1 MKSQFDDEGFEFD
14 RRILLGGAVRGLTD
28 VGEVLMTLD
37 AVTDGDHESW
47 IQQFTALADRLRSAA
62 EASAAAAHTA
72 SARSAHL
79 RASSYY
85 ATAASHA
92 IGTGDRT
99 RMRTLWDSHRDCW
112 DAAVDT
118 FDPPVERLAVAY
130 EDTTLEGYFFRAAPG
145 AVPAGADVARPTVI
159 LNNGS
164 DGPVSDMWASGA
176 AAAVERGWNA
186 VVVDGPGQ
194 GAALFRQQLYF
205 RPDWE
210 AVITPIVDHLLTR
223 DDVDPRRI
231 ALSGV
236 SQAGYWVPRAVSR
249 EHRIVAAIVD
259 PGVMRVGDSW
269 TSHLPDVMIQLLD
282 SGDKADFDT
291 FMAGAMKDSP
301 ATAAELQWR
310 MAPYGTDSYFD
321 AYQAARA
328 MALTA
333 DDLAAITCPVLVTA
347 PDHEQFWPGQAQE
360 MHGLIAGSTLVPFT
374 EAEGADWHCEPAAR
388 MLRDERT
395 CDWLAGV
402 FDAVDEGATTS
413 LRKD

>member
-1 MKSQFDDEGFEFD
+1 MRPQFDDDGFEFD

-28 VGEVLMTLD
+28 VGEVLVTLD

-47 IQQFTALADRLRSAA
+47 IQQFTALADRVRDAA
-62 EASAAAAHTA
+62 ATSAAAGRTA
-72 SARSAHL
+72 SARSANL

-92 IGTGDRT
+92 VGTGEQS
-99 RMRTLWDSHRDCW
+99 RMLELWNQHRDCW
-112 DAAVDT
+112 DAAVAS
-118 FDPPVERLAVAY
+118 FDPPVERLSIPY
-130 EDTTLEGYFFRAAPG
+130 DDTTLEGYFFHAAPG
-145 AVPAGADVARPTVI
+145 ATSDGPVARPTVI

-164 DGPVSDMWASGA
+164 DGPVCDMWGSGG

-186 VVVDGPGQ
+186 LVFDGPGQ
-194 GAALFRQQLYF
+194 GAALFRQQLHF

-223 DDVDPRRI
+223 DDVDPTRI

-249 EHRIVAAIVD
+249 EHRIVAAIAD

-269 TSHLPDVMIQLLD
+269 MSHLPEVMVQLLD
-282 SGDKADFDT
+282 SGDKADFDA
-291 FMAGAMKDSP
+291 FMDAGMKDSP
-301 ATAAELQWR
+301 TSAAELRWR
-310 MAPYGTDSYFD
+310 MTPYGTDSYFD

-328 MALTA
+328 MTLTA
-333 DDLAAITCPVLVTA
+333 DDLAAITCPLLITS
-347 PDHEQFWPGQAQE
+347 PEHEQFWPGQSQE
-360 MHGLIAGSTLVPFT
+360 MHELVRGSTLVAFT

-395 CDWLAGV
+395 CDWLAAV
-402 FDAVDEGATTS
+402 FDAVGDSGGEA
-413 LRKD
+413 

>member
-28 VGEVLMTLD
+28 VGEVLVTLD

-47 IQQFTALADRLRSAA
+47 IQQFTALADRVRGAA
-62 EASAAAAHTA
+62 ETSASAGRTA
-72 SARSAHL
+72 SARSANL

-92 IGTGDRT
+92 VGTGDGS
-99 RMRTLWDSHRDCW
+99 RMRALWERHRDCW
-112 DAAVDT
+112 DAAVAE
-118 FDPPVERLAVAY
+118 FDPPVERIAIPY
-130 EDTTLEGYFFRAAPG
+130 EDTTLEGYFFHGARDAPSDG
-145 AVPAGADVARPTVI
+145 GPTARPTVI

-164 DGPVSDMWASGA
+164 DGPVCDMWGA
-176 AAAVERGWNA
+176 GGAAAVERGWNA
-186 VVVDGPGQ
+186 LVFDGPGQ
-194 GAALFRQQLYF
+194 GAALFRQQLHF

-249 EHRIVAAIVD
+249 EHRIAGAIAD

-301 ATAAELQWR
+301 ATAAELKWR

-321 AYQAARA
+321 AYRAARA
-328 MALTA
+328 MTLTA
-333 DDLAAITCPVLVTA
+333 DDLAAITCPVLITA

-360 MHGLIAGSTLVPFT
+360 MHELIAGSTLVAFT
-374 EAEGADWHCEPAAR
+374 EAEGADWHCEPTAR

-395 CDWLAGV
+395 SDWLAAV
-402 FDAVDEGATTS
+402 FDAVTEAPQD
-413 LRKD
+413 